1 MYIYNSSVRK
11 VKGMSIYTSAMR
23 KVKVMLSIYKPV
35 GHAISANNQGLK
47 VQEPPCQEG
56 EIFLFT
62 TTNPSSVRIDKQ
74 LNAKKGN

>member
-1 MYIYNSSVRK
+1 MGRVKVMSVYTHVDLLKKVKVLHISNSS
-11 VKGMSIYTSAMR
+11 MR

-56 EIFLFT
+56 RFSFLQQPLLGQ
-62 TTNPSSVRIDKQ
+62 N
-74 LNAKKGN
+74 

>member
-1 MYIYNSSVRK
+1 MYIYNSGMGKVKVMYSSVRK
-11 VKGMSIYTSAMR
+11 VKVMFIYKSVMR

-56 EIFLFT
+56 RFSFLQQPLLGQ
-62 TTNPSSVRIDKQ
+62 N
-74 LNAKKGN
+74 